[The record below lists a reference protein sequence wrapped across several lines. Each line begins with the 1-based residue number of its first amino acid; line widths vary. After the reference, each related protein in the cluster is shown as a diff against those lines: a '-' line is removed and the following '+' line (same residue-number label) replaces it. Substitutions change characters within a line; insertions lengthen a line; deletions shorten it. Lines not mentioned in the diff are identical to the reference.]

1 MIQIGG
7 RTYELLHEH
16 KNAWNLEAF
25 KGRYSDVLERYDY
38 IIGDW
43 GYNQLRLKGFF
54 KEGHPKATKEST
66 IANLADYINEYCNFG
81 CAYFVL
87 QKTSSGKV
95 ADGDAVLI
103 NLDEEQ
109 EEQLFQQPNHYR
121 SRRQSSELE
130 AAPLTTAAAR
140 ETEDQAFTSARE
152 GESSGRPGRS
162 REPRHGGQRYGARE
176 GGQPGRS
183 RDRQGGRDSG
193 ASAGAKEGRDR
204 EGKANR
210 PQQGSGQGTPAQ
222 EHKPRQRYRG
232 REGRQG
238 QEHQKG
244 KGSPQSPEQQVQG
257 GRAGGNRQPGSEQG
271 RRQQHQAGAGTP
283 GSEQSRPPRQK
294 PEGRQADAQ
303 GRPQQARQGTPGEQG
318 GSAVQRGQG
327 GQE

>member
-87 QKTSSGKV
+87 QKISSGRM
-95 ADGDAVLI
+95 ADSDTVLI
-103 NLDEEQ
+103 NLDEEP
-109 EEQLFQQPNHYR
+109 EEQLLQQPNHYR

-140 ETEDQAFTSARE
+140 EVETDQPIPVPRE
-152 GESSGRPGRS
+152 GEGGARPGRS
-162 REPRHGGQRYGARE
+162 RESRNGGQRYGARE
-176 GGQPGRS
+176 GGQPGRG

-193 ASAGAKEGRDR
+193 TSSGAKEGRER

-210 PQQGSGQGTPAQ
+210 QQQGSGQGTPAQ
-222 EHKPRQRYRG
+222 DHKPKHRYRS

-244 KGSPQSPEQQVQG
+244 KGTPQSPEQQAQG

-271 RRQQHQAGAGTP
+271 SRRQQHQAGTGSP
-283 GSEQSRPPRQK
+283 VSEQPRQPRQK
-294 PEGRQADAQ
+294 PEGRS
-303 GRPQQARQGTPGEQG
+303 QQARQGTPGEQG
-318 GSAVQRGQG
+318 GPAVQRESG